1 MKTMTSSCI
10 EPGGVR
16 THDLLLRRETL
27 YPAEL
32 RAQSSVIVRQRASLC
47 QGDVIEII

>member
-1 MKTMTSSCI
+1 ML

-32 RAQSSVIVRQRASLC
+32 RAHNLLIVRQRGVLC
-47 QGDVIEII
+47 QGAEKEIL